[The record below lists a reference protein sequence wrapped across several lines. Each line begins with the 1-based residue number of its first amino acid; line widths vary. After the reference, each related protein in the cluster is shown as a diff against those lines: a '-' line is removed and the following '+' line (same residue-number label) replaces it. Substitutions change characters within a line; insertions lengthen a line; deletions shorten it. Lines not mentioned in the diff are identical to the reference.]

1 VKPLVLFGIGAVAR
15 MAHFLW
21 TTDGG
26 RDVVACTVD
35 RDFLPG
41 EPRFGLPVVP
51 FDTVAERYPPSDFD
65 LFVAVGYS
73 RMNRFREE
81 RFARARALGYDLPS
95 YVSSRATTWP
105 DLVLGQNCL
114 VMEEVVLQPFVRIG
128 DDVILW
134 SAAHVG
140 HESVVRDHCF
150 VSSHAVISGLVTVEP
165 NCFLGSN
172 ATIRDG
178 ITIGREC
185 VIGAGAVVMR
195 DTEPRAVYAA
205 PRAQRLAVTSDRLP
219 GL

>member
-1 VKPLVLFGIGAVAR
+1 MNPIVLFGIGAVAR
-15 MAHFLW
+15 MAHYVW
-21 TTDGG
+21 TNDSP
-26 RDVVACTVD
+26 REVVACTVD
-35 RDFLPG
+35 RDFLTADT
-41 EPRFGLPVVP
+41 RFGLPVVP
-51 FDTVAERYPPSDFD
+51 FDEVANRYPPSGYD

-73 RMNRFREE
+73 RINRFREE
-81 RFARARALGYDLPS
+81 RFRQAKALGYNLPS

-105 DLVLGQNCL
+105 DLVLGENCF
-114 VMEEVVLQPFVRIG
+114 VMEDVLIQPFVSIG

-134 SAAHVG
+134 SACHVG
-140 HESVVRDHCF
+140 HESVVGDHCF
-150 VSSHAVISGLVTVEP
+150 VSSHAVISGLVTVEA

-178 ITIGREC
+178 ITIGRES

-195 DTEPRAVYAA
+195 DTEPRSVHAA